1 MFPVRDVQ
9 VFELDSRGRPIK
21 KMHSQTHFYFV
32 NRHTKSLRSVDFRS
46 LLVKDVY
53 YMEKQYYLMEIMQ
66 VEKDIEK
73 VRYIYYNWDWL
84 DFILYQ
90 QSLLSVKLLEN

>member
-1 MFPVRDVQ
+1 
-9 VFELDSRGRPIK
+9 
-21 KMHSQTHFYFV
+21 
-32 NRHTKSLRSVDFRS
+32 
-46 LLVKDVY
+46 
-53 YMEKQYYLMEIMQ
+53 MEKQYYLMEIMQ